1 MKKNKNKIDE
11 KMFCALASE
20 KSLAKHWDTKEEEK
34 AWKKLKSKK

>member
-1 MKKNKNKIDE
+1 MKNKNKIENE

-20 KSLAKHWDTKEEEK
+20 KSLAKDWNSKEDKK